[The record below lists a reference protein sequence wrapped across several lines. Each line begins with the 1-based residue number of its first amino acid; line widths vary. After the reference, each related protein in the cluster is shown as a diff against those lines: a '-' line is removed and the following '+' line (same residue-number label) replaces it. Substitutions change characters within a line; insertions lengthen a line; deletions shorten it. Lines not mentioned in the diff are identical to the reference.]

1 MITMSTEAVVAE
13 LLVTEVQAARQSRR
27 QKLTREVHAEVLVA
41 QEAETDKTKKA
52 PKENFISN

>member
-1 MITMSTEAVVAE
+1 MSTKEVVVAE
-13 LLVTEVQAARQSRR
+13 LLVTEVQATRQSRR

-41 QEAETDKTKKA
+41 QEAETDKTKKE